1 MIPSSTQDT
10 QLAPRRC
17 FGFMFMFIFV
27 LPPSSRKATVREVDL
42 HRCFFRVSSHVLSQ
56 AVQMKMVDKI
66 EMSLDDIIKQT
77 KGSRARGG
85 GGGGGGGGGRRGRGA
100 GSSPRRGAR
109 RAQRAGGGGDV
120 NSAWKHDM
128 FDGVKKVGR
137 GAIGNAG
144 TTKLLVSNLDFG
156 VSDSD
161 IQELFSEF
169 GPLKSA
175 AVHYDRS
182 GRSLGSADVIFERR
196 ADAIKAMK
204 QYHGVPLDGREMNI
218 QVATSEL
225 PVTSV
230 RGGPRLSG
238 VNYTQ
243 RPQTRFRGNRG
254 AGSVRGRGSGRRG
267 GRGGIR
273 QATKTPTAEE
283 LDAELE
289 AYVKEVK

>member
-1 MIPSSTQDT
+1 
-10 QLAPRRC
+10 
-17 FGFMFMFIFV
+17 
-27 LPPSSRKATVREVDL
+27 
-42 HRCFFRVSSHVLSQ
+42 
-56 AVQMKMVDKI
+56 MKMVDKI
-66 EMSLDDIIKQT
+66 EMSLDDIIKQN
-77 KGSRARGG
+77 KGGRTRGT
-85 GGGGGGGGGRRGRGA
+85 GRRGRGVA
-100 GSSPRRGAR
+100 GTSPRRGAR
-109 RAQRAGGGGDV
+109 GAQRTGGGVMRGRNRGGIARASASYTRGDV

-137 GAIGNAG
+137 GAIGSTG

-204 QYHGVPLDGREMNI
+204 QYNGVPLDGREMNI

-225 PVTSV
+225 PLTTSV
-230 RGGPRLSG
+230 RGTSRLGGNNFS
-238 VNYTQ
+238 Q
-243 RPQTRFRGNRG
+243 RSNTTRFRGARG
-254 AGSVRGRGSGRRG
+254 AGPTTRGRATGGRRGGGGRGSGGART
-267 GRGGIR
+267 
-273 QATKTPTAEE
+273 ATKTPTAEE

>member
-1 MIPSSTQDT
+1 
-10 QLAPRRC
+10 
-17 FGFMFMFIFV
+17 
-27 LPPSSRKATVREVDL
+27 
-42 HRCFFRVSSHVLSQ
+42 
-56 AVQMKMVDKI
+56 MKMVDKI

-77 KGSRARGG
+77 KGSRTRGG
-85 GGGGGGGGGRRGRGA
+85 GASGRRGRGA

-109 RAQRAGGGGDV
+109 RVQRITGGGVMRGRNRGGIARSSLPYTRGDV

-137 GAIGNAG
+137 GAIGSAG

-225 PVTSV
+225 PITSV
-230 RGGPRLSG
+230 RGPRLSG

-243 RPQTRFRGNRG
+243 RPQARFRGNRG
-254 AGSVRGRGSGRRG
+254 TGSIRGRGSGGRRG
-267 GRGGIR
+267 GRGGTR
-273 QATKTPTAEE
+273 QTTKTPTAEE

>member
-1 MIPSSTQDT
+1 
-10 QLAPRRC
+10 
-17 FGFMFMFIFV
+17 
-27 LPPSSRKATVREVDL
+27 
-42 HRCFFRVSSHVLSQ
+42 
-56 AVQMKMVDKI
+56 MVDKI

-85 GGGGGGGGGRRGRGA
+85 GGGGSGSGRRSRGA
-100 GSSPRRGAR
+100 GNSPRRGAR
-109 RAQRAGGGGDV
+109 RSQRVGGGVIRGRNRGGIVRSSLPYTRGDV

-128 FDGVKKVGR
+128 FDGLKKVGR
-137 GAIGNAG
+137 GVIGNAG

-161 IQELFSEF
+161 IKELFSEF

-225 PVTSV
+225 PITSV

-238 VNYTQ
+238 ANYAQ

-254 AGSVRGRGSGRRG
+254 PIRGRGNGGRRG
-267 GRGGIR
+267 GRGGTR

>member
-1 MIPSSTQDT
+1 
-10 QLAPRRC
+10 
-17 FGFMFMFIFV
+17 
-27 LPPSSRKATVREVDL
+27 
-42 HRCFFRVSSHVLSQ
+42 
-56 AVQMKMVDKI
+56 MKMVDKI
-66 EMSLDDIIKQT
+66 DMSLDDIIKQN
-77 KGSRARGG
+77 KGTRPRGG
-85 GGGGGGGGGRRGRGA
+85 SSRRGRGA
-100 GSSPRRGAR
+100 GNSPRRGAR
-109 RAQRAGGGGDV
+109 RTQRVGGGVMRGRNRGGITRNSLPYTRGDV

-137 GAIGNAG
+137 SSIGSTG

-204 QYHGVPLDGREMNI
+204 QYNGVPLDGREMNI
-218 QVATSEL
+218 QVATSEI
-225 PVTSV
+225 PVTSI
-230 RGGPRLSG
+230 RGGPRLSSS
-238 VNYTQ
+238 NFTQ
-243 RPQTRFRGNRG
+243 RPQSRFRGSRG
-254 AGSVRGRGSGRRG
+254 TGSVRGRGTGRRG
-267 GRGGIR
+267 GRGGSR
-273 QATKTPTAEE
+273 QVTKTPTAEE